1 VPLQYWSVFAFTPT
15 AVGVLAVGFVL
26 AGIGIADVETAQA
39 AAVRRARPD
48 TIRGSAFSMLAT
60 VQADMNVLA
69 SAVAGLLYTIATP
82 TIASFC
88 YLAAWMLIAL
98 AGLTPTGNR

>member
-1 VPLQYWSVFAFTPT
+1 
-15 AVGVLAVGFVL
+15 
-26 AGIGIADVETAQA
+26 
-39 AAVRRARPD
+39 
-48 TIRGSAFSMLAT
+48 MLAT